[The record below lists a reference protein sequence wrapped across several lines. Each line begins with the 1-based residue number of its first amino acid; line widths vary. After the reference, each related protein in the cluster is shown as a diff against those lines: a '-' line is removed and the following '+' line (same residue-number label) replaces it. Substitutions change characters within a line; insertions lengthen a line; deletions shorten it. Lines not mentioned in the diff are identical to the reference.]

1 MAAWRT
7 RRPRRVAAMGS
18 LVTLTAL
25 TMQIGCIGAATA
37 DDEDDEL
44 TRITFDERATQPV
57 DGLRVD
63 GVRFGFRVGGERS
76 TDAVFN
82 AFGPG
87 DTRFISD
94 PSLEG
99 DAAGVLTLRCPDETD
114 VLRFGVALSFFEC
127 VIKNAA
133 TVRLFD
139 DDGERIRTVR
149 LSTRPLVSF
158 SEARFGFVQ
167 YDDVSRAVIR
177 FNSRRADRFV
187 MDNLIFEGD
196 DESSDHDDHDD
207 DAARSAHVGGGGR

>member
-1 MAAWRT
+1 MQAFDSSRSRRT
-7 RRPRRVAAMGS
+7 AVMGS
-18 LVTLTAL
+18 LVTAL
-25 TMQIGCIGAATA
+25 ALVSQIGYTGAAVA
-37 DDEDDEL
+37 DDDDDEL
-44 TRITFDERATQPV
+44 TRITFDERPTQPV

-87 DTRFISD
+87 DTKFISD

-99 DAAGVLTLRCPDETD
+99 AAAGVLTLHFPDETE
-114 VLRFGVALSFFEC
+114 VLRFGLALSCFEC

-139 DDGERIRTVR
+139 DDGDRIRTVR
-149 LSTRPLVSF
+149 LSTRPFVSF
-158 SEARFGFVQ
+158 SEVRFGFAQ
-167 YDDVSRAVIR
+167 DDDVARAVIH

-187 MDNLIFEGD
+187 LDNLIFEGD

-207 DAARSAHVGGGGR
+207 DARIAQAGGWTR